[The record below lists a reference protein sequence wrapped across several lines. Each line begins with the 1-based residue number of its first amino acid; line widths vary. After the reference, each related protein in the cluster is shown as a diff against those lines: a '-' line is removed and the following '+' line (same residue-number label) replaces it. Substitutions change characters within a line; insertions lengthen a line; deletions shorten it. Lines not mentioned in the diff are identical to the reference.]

1 MQTYLQITL
10 KVADKNREAAAGV
23 YTKYKAPFLDT
34 VSGAESKALLIRN
47 EDVQVLHEFSSK
59 EAAESYLESDI
70 FKNDVVGE
78 LGPLLD
84 GDPEVRIYE
93 AH

>member
-10 KVADKNREAAAGV
+10 KVADENREAAAGV

-34 VSGAESKALLIRN
+34 VSGAESKSLLVRD
-47 EDVQVLHEFSSK
+47 EDVQVLHGFSSK
-59 EAAESYLESDI
+59 EAAESYLASDI
-70 FKNDVVGE
+70 FTNDVVSE

-84 GDPEVRIYE
+84 ADPEVRIYE

>member
-23 YTKYKAPFLDT
+23 YTKYKTPFLDT
-34 VSGAESKALLIRN
+34 VAGAESKALLVRD
-47 EDVQVLHEFSSK
+47 EDVQVFHGFSSK
-59 EAAESYLESDI
+59 EAAEAYLKSDL
-70 FKNDVVGE
+70 FSNDVVGE

-84 GDPEVRIYE
+84 ADPEIRIYE

>member
-23 YTKYKAPFLDT
+23 YTKYKPPFLDT

-78 LGPLLD
+78 LGSLLD

>member
-23 YTKYKAPFLDT
+23 YTKYLEPFLNT
-34 VSGAESKALLIRN
+34 IPGAQSKSLLVRQ
-47 EDVQVLHEFSSK
+47 EDVQVLHGFSGM
-59 EAAESYLESDI
+59 EAAESYLTSEMFS
-70 FKNDVVGE
+70 NDVVGE

-84 GDPEVRIYE
+84 ADPEIRIYE

>member
-23 YTKYKAPFLDT
+23 YTKYKTPFLDT
-34 VSGAESKALLIRN
+34 VAGAESKALLVRD
-47 EDVQVLHEFSSK
+47 EDVQVLHGFSSK
-59 EAAESYLESDI
+59 EAAEAYLKSDL
-70 FKNDVVGE
+70 FSNDVVGE

-84 GDPEVRIYE
+84 ADPEIRIYE

>member
-10 KVADKNREAAAGV
+10 KVAEKNREAAAGV

-47 EDVQVLHEFSSK
+47 EDVQVLHGFSSP

>member
-47 EDVQVLHEFSSK
+47 EDVQVLHGFSST